1 MTELSLLRVTLK
13 FLRQLWR
20 NVRDNQ
26 RAFAFV
32 PQLEYMTNPM
42 NFGDQRRLACR
53 NAETGAQS
61 PRTERILQ
69 GLHEPVHAFAGPRR
83 DRYACRISFRVGL
96 GQLTI
101 GEIVDLIEDDQRLLP
116 ECIKFLNHAL
126 DRFHLIIHPRMT
138 KIDNVNE
145 EIGLAHFFQRRF
157 VALKDSINVCGSFR
171 KNPTVSVSST
181 RCLFGKT
188 KLRVVGSS
196 VAKSLFSVT
205 RSAPVSKFKRVDLPA
220 LV

>member
-1 MTELSLLRVTLK
+1 M
-13 FLRQLWR
+13 
-20 NVRDNQ
+20 RDNQ
-26 RAFAFV
+26 RGFAFV
-32 PQLEYMTNPM
+32 PQLEYMTNAM

-61 PRTERILQ
+61 PRAERILQ
-69 GLHEPVHAFAGPRR
+69 GLHKPVHAFAGPRR

-116 ECIKFLNHAL
+116 ECIKFLDHAL
-126 DRFHLIIHPRMT
+126 DRFHLIVHPRMT

-157 VALKDSINVCGSFR
+157 KGFDQCVR
-171 KNPTVSVSST
+171 KLSQKSHRVGEQHP
-181 RCLFGKT
+181 LFV
-188 KLRVVGSS
+188 R
-196 VAKSLFSVT
+196 
-205 RSAPVSKFKRVDLPA
+205 
-220 LV
+220 